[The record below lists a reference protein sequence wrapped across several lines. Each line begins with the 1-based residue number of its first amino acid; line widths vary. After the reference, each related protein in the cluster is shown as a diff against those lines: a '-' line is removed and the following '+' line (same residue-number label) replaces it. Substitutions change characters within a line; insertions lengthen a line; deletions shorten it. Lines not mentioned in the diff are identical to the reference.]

1 MKLIHA
7 QLLQVAFVAVVAL
20 SVNAPSWAAAPNVV
34 GTWKLV
40 SSVTEELATGK
51 KAPLLG
57 EHPKGYLI
65 YTPQGRMM
73 GLVVHETRSPP
84 KVDEDRINLHKYMV
98 SYSGRY
104 TIEGDKVVH
113 HVDISWDEALTGTDL
128 VRFFKL
134 EGDRLTI
141 TTAPAKNVITGPET
155 SAGVLVWERE
165 H

>member
-7 QLLQVAFVAVVAL
+7 QLLQVACVAVVAL

-51 KAPLLG
+51 RAPLLG

-73 GLVVHETRSPP
+73 VLIVHETRSPP

-98 SYSGRY
+98 S
-104 TIEGDKVVH
+104 
-113 HVDISWDEALTGTDL
+113 
-128 VRFFKL
+128 
-134 EGDRLTI
+134 
-141 TTAPAKNVITGPET
+141 
-155 SAGVLVWERE
+155 
-165 H
+165 